1 MAEPNGDLR
10 VVNYVA
16 DASNGFKADVNV
28 QSGASP
34 IKPTNTI
41 SATGPFSNHRT
52 GISAP
57 QRNRKPVRGFQPI
70 VVKSLPHPQPLQSVM
85 PTSELL
91 PPQPYQFYKEFKNES
106 TIVST
111 STSATKKSIQV
122 DLTFSELTTE
132 KVMDVNSV
140 FQSHDS
146 KPIPIETSTD
156 NKNFNLQSLSYLSQ
170 ESGNTVKPNSPTSG
184 LYQLR
189 NMDIP
194 SSIMEILNQN
204 KVKTEN
210 IVETSST
217 NSRVLS
223 SPTSKTFTHETA
235 TIVNPVKI
243 DLTQNTEN
251 STELPKSLKE
261 EQNNLPQRPMRLIGL
276 HPIYIDTVQL
286 QTITDNLTSI
296 PQLHLEPFSNIQ
308 YATPLPF
315 YHGTLPNGP
324 AGPFRNVPR
333 SANDPNIA
341 EMTLYNTIPLIN
353 SIPIS
358 APIMTQPVSLDT
370 KVEPKFENKLAAAQ
384 SSLPLCSD
392 CLLPSSYIPYSVVK
406 LPASSA
412 TPVASNGNNPNT
424 NTNVNINANSNTGS
438 QKTPCSSNSGPPIQP
453 PSTPL
458 WPPYTPSIAYILMPT
473 PILKSKINETR
484 PLVANIWSK

>member
-1 MAEPNGDLR
+1 MMAEPNGDLR
-10 VVNYVA
+10 VVNYVG
-16 DASNGFKADVNV
+16 DASNGFKADNV

-34 IKPTNTI
+34 IRPTNTI
-41 SATGPFSNHRT
+41 LATGPFSNHRT

-57 QRNRKPVRGFQPI
+57 QRNRKPARGFQPI
-70 VVKSLPHPQPLQSVM
+70 VVKSLPHPQPLQSVSL
-85 PTSELL
+85 TSELP

-106 TIVST
+106 TTAST

-132 KVMDVNSV
+132 KVMDVHSV
-140 FQSHDS
+140 QSHDS

-204 KVKTEN
+204 KVKTDN

-217 NSRVLS
+217 NSKFLS
-223 SPTSKTFTHETA
+223 SATLKTTHETA
-235 TIVNPVKI
+235 TIINPVKI
-243 DLTQNTEN
+243 DFTQNTEN
-251 STELPKSLKE
+251 STESPKILKE
-261 EQNNLPQRPMRLIGL
+261 EQNSIPQRPMRLIGL

-286 QTITDNLTSI
+286 QTMTDNLTSI
-296 PQLHLEPFSNIQ
+296 PQLHLEPLSNIQ

-315 YHGTLPNGP
+315 YQGTLPGGP

-333 SANDPNIA
+333 SANDPNNA
-341 EMTLYNTIPLIN
+341 EITLYNTIPLIN

-358 APIMTQPVSLDT
+358 APIMTQPLPLDT

-384 SSLPLCSD
+384 SSLQLCSD

-406 LPASSA
+406 LPVSSA
-412 TPVASNGNNPNT
+412 TPVASTGNNPNT
-424 NTNVNINANSNTGS
+424 NTNFNINANSNTGS

-473 PILKSKINETR
+473 SILKSKINETR
-484 PLVANIWSK
+484 PLVSNIWSK